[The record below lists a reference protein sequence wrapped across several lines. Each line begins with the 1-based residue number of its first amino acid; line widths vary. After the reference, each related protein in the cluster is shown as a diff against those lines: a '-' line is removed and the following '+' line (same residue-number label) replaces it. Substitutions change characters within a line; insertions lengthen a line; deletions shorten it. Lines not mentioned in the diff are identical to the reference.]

1 MFRTAE
7 FEKGSGRKIAVK
19 GVIAKY
25 GLVMALAVL
34 VLILSAASP
43 NFLKAQNIINVF
55 TQMSISSI
63 LAIGATFVVLTG
75 GIDLS
80 LGSMVAITGVV
91 AATFA
96 HPGEYVV
103 IVPVL
108 AGVLVGVAFGL
119 FIGIVIAK
127 GNVAPF
133 IVTLGVT
140 TIARGGALIIAD
152 GRPVSNL
159 SSEFNYMG
167 NGEILGVPFSIFILI
182 LIFMCAL
189 FLLNKTKFG
198 RYVYAIGGNE
208 EAARSS
214 GVKVHKIKIF
224 VYVLCS
230 GLAGLAGVMQA
241 ARIEVGQPG
250 IGVGYELDAIAAVVI
265 GGTSLE
271 GGVGTVTGTIIGA
284 LIIGVINNGLDLL
297 NVSSYYQQII
307 KGLIIIGA
315 VLLDVKTKQNRR

>member
-1 MFRTAE
+1 MLQSLESNGNLARKRGA
-7 FEKGSGRKIAVK
+7 KGI
-19 GVIAKY
+19 IAKY
-25 GLVMALAVL
+25 GLVIALL
-34 VLILSAASP
+34 VLLTVLSFASP
-43 NFLKAQNIINVF
+43 NFLKVQNFINVF
-55 TQMSISSI
+55 RQMSISSI

-96 HPGEYVV
+96 HPGQYPV
-103 IVPVL
+103 IVPIL
-108 AGVLVGVAFGL
+108 IGIGVGIAFGL
-119 FIGIVIAK
+119 FNGIVIAK

-140 TIARGGALIIAD
+140 TIARGGALIIAG

-159 SSEFNYMG
+159 SKEFNYIG
-167 NGEILGVPFSIFILI
+167 NGEVLGIPFSIIILLIVFIGAH
-182 LIFMCAL
+182 FM
-189 FLLNKTKFG
+189 LNRTKIG

-208 EAARSS
+208 DASRAS
-214 GVKVHKIKIF
+214 GVQVHKIKIL

-230 GLAGLAGVMQA
+230 GLAGLAGIMQA
-241 ARIEVGQPG
+241 ARIEVGQPS

-284 LIIGVINNGLDLL
+284 LIIGFINNGLDLL

-307 KGLIIIGA
+307 KGFIIIGA
-315 VLLDVKTKQNRR
+315 VLLDVKTKQNKK